1 MKNKTKLE
9 RWILRSITQPR
20 EDLNSWYY
28 ILHEMPKGGARRKKI
43 LEKLIPSETEN
54 GRLIVNRKYCCI
66 VSRDTD
72 LQYLIKT
79 GKVYLVNI
87 VETGG
92 CFVSKYSTKRTCTS
106 RNYIV
111 LSEYFTKVGIRK

>member
-9 RWILRSITQPR
+9 RWRLCQINQPTK
-20 EDLNSWYY
+20 DLNSWRY
-28 ILHEMPKGGARRKKI
+28 ILHEMPKGSARRKKI

-54 GRLIVNRKYCCI
+54 GRLKVNRKYCCI

-92 CFVSKYSTKRTCTS
+92 YFVNKYSTKRTCTS

>member
-9 RWILRSITQPR
+9 RWRLCSINQPTK
-20 EDLNSWYY
+20 DLNSWYY
-28 ILHEMPKGGARRKKI
+28 ILHEMPKGSARRKKI
-43 LEKLIPSETEN
+43 LERLIPSETEN
-54 GRLIVNRKYCCI
+54 GRLMVNCKYCCI

-92 CFVSKYSTKRTCTS
+92 YFVNKYSTKRTCTS

>member
-9 RWILRSITQPR
+9 RWRLRSINQPTK
-20 EDLNSWYY
+20 DLNSWRY
-28 ILHEMPKGGARRKKI
+28 ILHEMPKGSARRKKI

-54 GRLIVNRKYCCI
+54 GRLRVNSKYCCI

-87 VETGG
+87 VEIGG
-92 CFVSKYSTKRTCTS
+92 YFVNKYSTKRTCTS

>member
-9 RWILRSITQPR
+9 RWRLRSITQQR

-28 ILHEMPKGGARRKKI
+28 ILHEIPKGSARRKKI

-54 GRLIVNRKYCCI
+54 GRLRVNRKYCCI

-92 CFVSKYSTKRTCTS
+92 YFVNKYSTKRTCTS

>member
-1 MKNKTKLE
+1 MKCLKV
-9 RWILRSITQPR
+9 RS
-20 EDLNSWYY
+20 
-28 ILHEMPKGGARRKKI
+28 ARRKKI

-54 GRLIVNRKYCCI
+54 GRLMVNRKYCCI

-92 CFVSKYSTKRTCTS
+92 YFVNKYSTKKNLHFQKLYC
-106 RNYIV
+106 I
-111 LSEYFTKVGIRK
+111 I